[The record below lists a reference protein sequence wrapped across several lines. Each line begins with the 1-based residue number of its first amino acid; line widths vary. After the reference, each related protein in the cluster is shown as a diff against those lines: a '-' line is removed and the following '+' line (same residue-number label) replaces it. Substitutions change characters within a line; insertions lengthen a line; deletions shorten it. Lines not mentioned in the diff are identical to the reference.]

1 MKKILIFG
9 SNGGLGKSL
18 KKKLNKNH
26 LINFDK
32 KKLNFLKKKDFK
44 KYLNLLRKISQMLL

>member
-18 KKKLNKNH
+18 KKKLNKNY
-26 LINFDK
+26 LRSFNK
-32 KKLNFLKKKDFK
+32 KKLNFLKKKIS
-44 KYLNLLRKISQMLL
+44 KYF